1 MMLQEFLD
9 TKIET
14 YQRSSKLHS
23 GFMATGKNMYG
34 CDWPVAVK
42 TFQAFTVARQVSSEK
57 PRLRPISE
65 VGEWAESTDK
75 EMEEG
80 KLTNVADEW

>member
-1 MMLQEFLD
+1 M
-9 TKIET
+9 
-14 YQRSSKLHS
+14 
-23 GFMATGKNMYG
+23 
-34 CDWPVAVK
+34 
-42 TFQAFTVARQVSSEK
+42 SSEK

-80 KLTNVADEW
+80 KLTNVADEWWGGAVEEGELIAAGIVLWVGSA